1 MDIILVNQNFE
12 RLGIIDNA
20 SVIWND
26 RYYKNGEF
34 EIYLPINDSSLE
46 LLSQS
51 FYVVRDDDENNVGV
65 IQDVEL
71 THNSSNGDFITLT
84 GKFATGYY
92 FSKRV
97 ISSQITLYD
106 TIPNIIRALVNQS
119 IINPSDSKRK
129 INSIKLGTSIDSF
142 TEKINMQTTGKNL
155 LEKISEICET
165 YKIGFKM
172 PIVNNELTF
181 DLYEGVDRSYAQSE
195 NPYVVFSDEYDNL
208 DEVVYNRNASEK
220 TNFAY
225 VAGEGEGINRK
236 IVGAYDGEEPS
247 GFDRNEIWVDQ
258 RNMSSNEGKITDEE
272 LTKQMKEEGIENLV
286 PITESFEGKLLD
298 SLGYQYGK
306 DFFLGDIV
314 TVQMKKW
321 NGMYINARIVEVI
334 ESEDENGKTLTF
346 TFEK

>member
-34 EIYLPINDSSLE
+34 EIYSPITDSLLE
-46 LLSQS
+46 LLQQS

-97 ISSQITLYD
+97 IPSQTTLYD
-106 TIPNIIRALVNQS
+106 TIPNIIRTLVDQNV
-119 IINPSDSKRK
+119 INPSDSKRK
-129 INSIKLGTSIDSF
+129 INSIKLGENVDSF
-142 TEKINMQTTGKNL
+142 TEKINMQTTGENL
-155 LEKISEICET
+155 LEKISEVCEA

-172 PIVNNELTF
+172 PIVNNQLTF

-208 DEVVYNRNASEK
+208 DEVVYNRNTSNK
-220 TNFAY
+220 INFAY
-225 VAGEGEGINRK
+225 VAGEGEGADRK
-236 IVGAYDGEEPS
+236 IVSAYEGEEPS
-247 GFDRNEIWVDQ
+247 GFERNEIWVDQ
-258 RNMSSNEGKITDEE
+258 RNISSNDGEITDTE
-272 LTKQMKEEGIENLV
+272 LKEQMREEGIENLV

-298 SLGYQYGK
+298 TLGYQYGK

-321 NGMYINARIVEVI
+321 NGMHINARIVEVI
-334 ESEDENGKTLTF
+334 ESEDENGKVLTF
-346 TFEK
+346 TFEN

>member
-1 MDIILVNQNFE
+1 MDIILVNQDFE

-26 RYYKNGEF
+26 RYYENGEF
-34 EIYLPINDSSLE
+34 EIYFPIIDSSLE
-46 LLSQS
+46 LLTQS

-71 THNSSNGDFITLT
+71 SHNSNNGDFITLT

-97 ISSQITLYD
+97 IPSQTTLYD
-106 TIPNIIRALVNQS
+106 TIPNIIRTLVDQN
-119 IINPSDSKRK
+119 IINPSNSKRK
-129 INSIKLGTSIDSF
+129 INSIKLGNSVDGLT
-142 TEKINMQTTGKNL
+142 TKTNMQTTGGNL
-155 LEKISEICET
+155 LEKISEVCKT

-172 PIVNNELTF
+172 PIVNNELRF
-181 DLYEGVDRSYAQSE
+181 DLYEGSDRSYGQSE

-208 DEVVYNRNASEK
+208 DEVVYNRNASNK
-220 TNFAY
+220 INFAY

-236 IVGAYDGEEPS
+236 IVSAYEGEEPS
-247 GFDRNEIWVDQ
+247 GYDRNEIWVDQ
-258 RNMSSNEGKITDEE
+258 RNMSSNEGEITDEE
-272 LTKQMKEEGIENLV
+272 LTEQMKEEGIENLV
-286 PITESFEGKLLD
+286 PITENLDGKLLNTT
-298 SLGYQYGK
+298 GYVYGK